1 MPRKIIP
8 PEDINEE
15 YLRDLVGNVSPVLRN
30 PDAAPVLETKPLPEA
45 VQLPGESGDP
55 IPATASKRRRISL
68 PDYTDT
74 FLHRVTHKRR
84 VTINIS
90 EQMRET
96 LKTILQHIGPFHL
109 TLGGYIENILR
120 NHVETYRDEINE
132 LNRNAR
138 EQKLL

>member
-1 MPRKIIP
+1 M
-8 PEDINEE
+8 
-15 YLRDLVGNVSPVLRN
+15 VGNVSPVLRN
-30 PDAAPVLETKPLPEA
+30 PDAEPVSAPGSVPEA
-45 VQLPGESGDP
+45 GQPPGESGDP

-74 FLHRVTHKRR
+74 FLKRVTHKRR
-84 VTINIS
+84 VTVNIS

-132 LNRNAR
+132 LNRNER

>member
-30 PDAAPVLETKPLPEA
+30 PDAEPESAPGSVPETGPS
-45 VQLPGESGDP
+45 PGDSVP
-55 IPATASKRRRISL
+55 AATAKRRRISL
-68 PDYTDT
+68 PIYTDT
-74 FLHRVTHKRR
+74 FLKRVTHKRR

-132 LNRNAR
+132 LNRNER
-138 EQKLL
+138 DQKLL